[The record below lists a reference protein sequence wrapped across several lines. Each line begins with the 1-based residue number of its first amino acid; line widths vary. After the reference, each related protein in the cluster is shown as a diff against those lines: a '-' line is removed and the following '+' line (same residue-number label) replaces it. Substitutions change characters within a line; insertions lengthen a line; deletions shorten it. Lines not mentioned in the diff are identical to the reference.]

1 MRISLKEGPVLL
13 EKWQDSRSPDCTE
26 DWRKCQGYLG
36 KDFLNCDAKKE
47 KLGQLFGEVDTI
59 LIDLFFFLT
68 SVKIILTRKE
78 HSLLRGREVQ
88 NNEEL
93 ENALLFFFPSSFTE
107 I

>member
-59 LIDLFFFLT
+59 LIDLFFF
-68 SVKIILTRKE
+68 
-78 HSLLRGREVQ
+78 
-88 NNEEL
+88 
-93 ENALLFFFPSSFTE
+93 F
-107 I
+107 